1 MKWQFLYFIYFSIVK
16 TQKKNPMLGISEW
29 NSENKDKEHIL
40 EGTDYSKTVLEAR
53 R

>member
-1 MKWQFLYFIYFSIVK
+1 MNPTVTTNQKYIVK
-16 TQKKNPMLGISEW
+16 THKKNPMLGISEW